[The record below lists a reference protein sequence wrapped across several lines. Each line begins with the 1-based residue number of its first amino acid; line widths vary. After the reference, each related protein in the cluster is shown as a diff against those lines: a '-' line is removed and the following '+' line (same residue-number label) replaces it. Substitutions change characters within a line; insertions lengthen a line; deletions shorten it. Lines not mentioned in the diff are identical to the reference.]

1 MVNILQVT
9 QGLGLFIGIV
19 VGSLVIFLSWLF
31 FRMKIMGKSLLPQEG
46 PPGEFAWTT
55 LGLCLWYF
63 SGLVLD
69 GWAHTHGE
77 VDASFFTPWHALFY
91 SGFIA
96 YSGFII
102 WTLWRISTEPFSF
115 SKNWFISFFSGMPK
129 GYGPAVVGMIL
140 FGIAGVGDMIW
151 HILFGL
157 EGGLD
162 ILLSPTHLMLA
173 AGMAIGVMAPFWV
186 SWHHSHDKE
195 HLFKNQLSGVVSLGI
210 CMSVLTF
217 FTRFAHLQN
226 LNLKEICRGH
236 GSAIIAQ
243 ADNCTTSLR
252 FSQNLPTTAVFSDDG
267 FQLGIISMQL
277 QAVIMMGI
285 ILLYLKRWNPARGTL
300 LTLFAVNGLAVSFL
314 APGPLEDIPGKLLLT
329 IVIGIIAEF
338 LYHFVQPKSN
348 RIRWFSFGFLLPLLA
363 NLAWWVFM
371 IINHGFS
378 FEIENSE
385 IILGP
390 LGWSIHGTFG
400 TFVAAGFTGAFIALI
415 SDSPELPNHSM
426 VSD

>member
-9 QGLGLFIGIV
+9 QGLGLFVGIV
-19 VGSLVIFLSWLF
+19 VGSLVIFFLSWLF
-31 FRMKIMGKSLLPQEG
+31 FPNENNGQIFAPSGRTS
-46 PPGEFAWTT
+46 GEFAWTT

-102 WTLWRISTEPFSF
+102 WTLWRISTEPFF
-115 SKNWFISFFSGMPK
+115 FFEKLVYFFFSGMPK

-226 LNLKEICRGH
+226 LNLKKFVEVMVQPLSH
-236 GSAIIAQ
+236 KQIIAQ
-243 ADNCTTSLR
+243 
-252 FSQNLPTTAVFSDDG
+252 QVFV
-267 FQLGIISMQL
+267 L
-277 QAVIMMGI
+277 
-285 ILLYLKRWNPARGTL
+285 ARIC
-300 LTLFAVNGLAVSFL
+300 
-314 APGPLEDIPGKLLLT
+314 P
-329 IVIGIIAEF
+329 
-338 LYHFVQPKSN
+338 HCCVQ
-348 RIRWFSFGFLLPLLA
+348 R
-363 NLAWWVFM
+363 
-371 IINHGFS
+371 
-378 FEIENSE
+378 
-385 IILGP
+385 
-390 LGWSIHGTFG
+390 
-400 TFVAAGFTGAFIALI
+400 
-415 SDSPELPNHSM
+415 
-426 VSD
+426 